1 MEKTRYRVVFSETAI
16 KQLKKLDK
24 PIQRAIKSIIDQV
37 LTVNPEH
44 GKPLQYDLKGH
55 RRLRYM
61 DYRIIYRIEFEISD
75 DIVLIVAVGHRKE
88 IYE

>member
-1 MEKTRYRVVFSETAI
+1 MEEARYRVVISDAAVR
-16 KQLKKLDK
+16 QLKKLDRPVQK
-24 PIQRAIKSIIDQV
+24 AIKSIIDTV
-37 LTVNPEH
+37 LTIHPEY

-75 DIVLIVAVGHRKE
+75 DTVLVVAIGHRKE